1 MPAPMELA
9 GVGAGARLSYAFVC
23 LPPELPSSVYPLV
36 GSLIDTH
43 QQSRFHRCWLTAM
56 LRLEGAERVSGWAG
70 ALFAELVAEVTDDQ
84 LPLQHLL
91 LLVILSGQHT
101 PAGERWA
108 GKP

>member
-1 MPAPMELA
+1 
-9 GVGAGARLSYAFVC
+9 
-23 LPPELPSSVYPLV
+23 
-36 GSLIDTH
+36 
-43 QQSRFHRCWLTAM
+43 M